1 MHRLFASFVLT
12 LSLAAP
18 VAADELLVAVKRAQV
33 LKSTSD
39 ATVIAHIEVGQV
51 VAVLSCNGATCKLKT
66 PEPGGIVFRNKFKPY
81 AGIAVPCVQLNG
93 KRC

>member
-1 MHRLFASFVLT
+1 MRRLFASFVLT

-39 ATVIAHIEVGQV
+39 ATVIAHIEIGQV
-51 VAVLSCNGATCKLKT
+51 VTCSSAT
-66 PEPGGIVFRNKFKPY
+66 G
-81 AGIAVPCVQLNG
+81 
-93 KRC
+93 